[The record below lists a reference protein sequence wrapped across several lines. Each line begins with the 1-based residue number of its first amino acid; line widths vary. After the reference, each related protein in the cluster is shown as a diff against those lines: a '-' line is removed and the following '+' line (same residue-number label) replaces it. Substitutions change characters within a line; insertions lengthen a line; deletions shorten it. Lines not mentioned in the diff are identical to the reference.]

1 MRVAIDVQN
10 LLRQMTGV
18 GYYVK
23 NLVRALSLLPI
34 DKTIQAFYFS
44 RRKGLG
50 LSGGSVEEKGV
61 RFPTGRVVQLLWKRF
76 SFPKVDTFITGA
88 DVFHFPNFV
97 ARPVCAGKVVVT
109 IPDLSFMRFPQFTE
123 PKNLS
128 FLIRHVPQSIERAEK
143 VIAISE
149 FTRREIAEL
158 FPWARE
164 KIAVTPLGVS
174 ESFCTQKDPQGTGNV
189 KKEYGLPEKYILFVG
204 TLEPR
209 KNLIAL
215 LEAYRIFRNRLKT
228 YKDIRLVVAG
238 MKGWLFQETMSRIRE
253 MPPEMAPIVTG
264 YVDDADLPYLYSA
277 AKMAVVPSFYEGF
290 GLPCLEAMACGTPLI
305 CSNTSSMPEVVGDAA
320 LMVSPKEPE
329 EMAQA
334 MVRLAENEELAEELR
349 RKGRIRA
356 AQFTWRRVRGTDFP
370 CLRERGREHLS
381 DETEAHHCH
390 RREVDIPGAVGRWGL
405 YAEPDSAPGTPR

>member
-1 MRVAIDVQN
+1 VRVAIDVQN
-10 LLRQMTGV
+10 LLRPMTGV
-18 GYYVK
+18 GYYVR

-34 DKTIQAFYFS
+34 DDTIQAFYFS

-61 RFPTGRVVQLLWKRF
+61 RFPPGRIVQLLWKRF
-76 SFPKVDTFITGA
+76 SFPKVDTFIRGA

-97 ARPVCAGKVVVT
+97 ARPVRAGKVVVT

-128 FLIRHVPQSIERAEK
+128 FLRRHVPQSIERAEK
-143 VIAISE
+143 VVAISE

-158 FPWARE
+158 FPSARE
-164 KIAVTPLGVS
+164 KTAVTPLGVGENFS
-174 ESFCTQKDPQGTGNV
+174 PREDLDGLRNVRQKYHVPDDYV
-189 KKEYGLPEKYILFVG
+189 LFVG

-209 KNLIAL
+209 KNLIML
-215 LEAYRIFRNRLKT
+215 LEAHRIFRSR
-228 YKDIRLVVAG
+228 YKRGHDIRLVVAG

-253 MPPEMAPIVTG
+253 MPQELAPIVTG

-290 GLPCLEAMACGTPLI
+290 GLPCLEAMACGTPLV

-320 LMVSPKEPE
+320 LMVSPGDPE

-334 MVRLAENEELAEELR
+334 MLRLAENEELAEELR

-356 AQFTWRRVRGTDFP
+356 AQFTWRR
-370 CLRERGREHLS
+370 C
-381 DETEAHHCH
+381 
-390 RREVDIPGAVGRWGL
+390 
-405 YAEPDSAPGTPR
+405 AEQTYRVYESAAGST

>member
-1 MRVAIDVQN
+1 MHVAIDVQN
-10 LLRQMTGV
+10 LLRPMTGV
-18 GYYVK
+18 GYYVS

-34 DKTIQAFYFS
+34 EGTIQAFYFS
-44 RRKGLG
+44 RAKGLG
-50 LSGGSVEEKGV
+50 LSGGRVVEKGV
-61 RFPTGRVVQLLWKRF
+61 RFPPGRIVQLLWKRF
-76 SFPKVDTFITGA
+76 AFPKVDTFVADA

-97 ARPVCAGKVVVT
+97 ARPVRAAKVVVT

-128 FLIRHVPQSIERAEK
+128 FLNRHVPQSVERAEK

-164 KIAVTPLGVS
+164 KLAVTHLGVS
-174 ESFCTQKDPQGTGNV
+174 ESFCPRNDPEGTGNARQ
-189 KKEYGLPEKYILFVG
+189 KYGLPAQYILFVG

-209 KNLIAL
+209 KNLITL
-215 LEAYRIFRNRLKT
+215 LDAYRIFRSRSRRHD
-228 YKDIRLVVAG
+228 DIRLVVAG
-238 MKGWLFQETMSRIRE
+238 IKGWLFEETMNRIHE

-320 LMVSPKEPE
+320 LMVSPNEPE
-329 EMAQA
+329 EMAEA
-334 MVRLAENEELAEELR
+334 MVRLATNEQLAEELVCE
-349 RKGRIRA
+349 GRERA
-356 AQFTWRRVRGTDFP
+356 AEFTWQRCAEQTYRVY
-370 CLRERGREHLS
+370 E
-381 DETEAHHCH
+381 
-390 RREVDIPGAVGRWGL
+390 
-405 YAEPDSAPGTPR
+405 SAAGST